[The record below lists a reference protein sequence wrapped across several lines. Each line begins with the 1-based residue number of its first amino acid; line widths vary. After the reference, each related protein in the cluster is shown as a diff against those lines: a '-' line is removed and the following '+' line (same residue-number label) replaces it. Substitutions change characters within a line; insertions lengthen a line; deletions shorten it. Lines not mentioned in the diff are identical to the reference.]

1 MTTPVALSISAHD
14 PLGGAGLVADMTT
27 FAAFGVHGVLAITAL
42 SVQHLDSV
50 DEVMAVD
57 PAFVS
62 RQIGGILDEIQPV
75 ALKTGLLGSAE
86 VVSDIAKW
94 VNAGRLPAPV
104 VDPVLV
110 DGRGNR
116 FVSADVERAYRDKL
130 FVVARVV
137 TPNLAE
143 ASLLT
148 GKALEC
154 VDDVMSV
161 ADDLAALGAEL
172 VVVTGG
178 RLDGDEAIDV
188 AITADGSPHVLRSP
202 RCQTQHVRGS
212 GCTFA
217 AAVTAGLARGL
228 GPLDAAIEAKRFV
241 TDRISDTPDWEFG
254 ADKSGPVSHRFTP
267 FR

>member
-27 FAAFGVHGVLAITAL
+27 FAAFGLHGVLAVTAL
-42 SVQHLDSV
+42 TAQHLDSV
-50 DEVMAVD
+50 DDVRAVE

-62 RQIGGILDEIQPV
+62 RQIDGILDEMRPDS
-75 ALKTGLLGSAE
+75 LKTGLLASAE
-86 VVSDIAKW
+86 IVTDV
-94 VNAGRLPAPV
+94 AGRVVDGQLPAPV

-116 FVSADVERAYRDKL
+116 IVSKDIERAYRDEL
-130 FVVARVV
+130 FVVARVI
-137 TPNLAE
+137 TPNLSE
-143 ASLLT
+143 ASALT
-148 GKALEC
+148 GVPLTTVE
-154 VDDVMSV
+154 DVIEV

-178 RLDGDEAIDV
+178 GLLGDEAVDV
-188 AITADGSPHVLRSP
+188 AVLSDGTTQLLRAP
-202 RCQTQHVRGS
+202 RSSTPHVRGS

-217 AAVTAGLARGL
+217 AALAAGLGRGL
-228 GPLDAAIEAKRFV
+228 GPIDAAVEAKRFV
-241 TDRISDTPDWEFG
+241 TDRISESVDWNLG
-254 ADKSGPVSHRFTP
+254 SGKSGPVSHRFTP